1 MIDKT
6 QTTKPTQIEAVYV
19 REMAKFYKVLGDE
32 TRLRILY
39 ALSQREMC
47 VTDLV
52 DALEMSQSSVSHQLR
67 ILRDNGRCAPGGT
80 AAIFFIPSTTSTSS
94 IFSRKPFSTSAT
106 GWPKV
111 KFREIKKAD
120 ASSQKQVRIERSAA
134 LFFMLC
140 DIKP

>member
-32 TRLRILY
+32 TRQRILY

-67 ILRDNGRCAPGGT
+67 ILRDNG
-80 AAIFFIPSTTSTSS
+80 
-94 IFSRKPFSTSAT
+94 
-106 GWPKV
+106 
-111 KFREIKKAD
+111 
-120 ASSQKQVRIERSAA
+120 QVRTRRDGRNIFYSLDDKHVLDIFQEA
-134 LFFMLC
+134 LQHISHRMAEGK
-140 DIKP
+140 IPRN